1 MIGKRVC
8 AFSCVLAFCGISVAR
23 AQQIQVNRENRTIA
37 VTATDTVEAN
47 AEIAVVE
54 LGYHNYAKTHDRA
67 YEDNVR
73 ASNKIIRALL
83 GSGISKDSIDTESIH
98 LSRVD
103 PEGRDWTAEQKAERH
118 FQATQ
123 SWKIHVAFA
132 DAQKI
137 VDLAVRAGANQLT
150 DVDWQVKDP
159 EALQAKAGAAALA
172 KARKLAESMAT
183 RLGAKL
189 GELIYASNQTPVQR
203 TLALYTTSAS
213 VAFTAPPPPPPH
225 LKLFPKKVTQKA
237 TVYAVFA
244 VE

>member
-1 MIGKRVC
+1 MIGKSVC
-8 AFSCVLAFCGISVAR
+8 ALTCMLVFCGISVAR

-37 VTATDTVEAN
+37 VSATETVEAD
-47 AEIAVVE
+47 AEIAVVQ
-54 LGYHNYAKTHDRA
+54 LGYHNYARTHDQA

-73 ASNKIIRALL
+73 ASNKVLEALL
-83 GSGISKDSIDTESIH
+83 GGGISKGNIDTESIQ

-103 PEGRDWTAEQKAERH
+103 FEDKDWTAEQKAERQ
-118 FQATQ
+118 FEATQ
-123 SWKIHVAFA
+123 SWKIHVEVA
-132 DAQKI
+132 DAQKV
-137 VDLAVRAGANQLT
+137 VDLAVRAGANQVT

-172 KARKLAESMAT
+172 KARALAESMAT

-203 TLALYTTSAS
+203 IVAMATVAS
-213 VAFTAPPPPPPH
+213 HVSVVPPPPPPH
-225 LKLFPKKVTQKA
+225 LKVFPKKVSQDA

-244 VE
+244 LQ

>member
-1 MIGKRVC
+1 MIGKRAC
-8 AFSCVLAFCGISVAR
+8 ALSCVLAFCGISVAR

-37 VTATDTVEAN
+37 VTATETVEAD

-67 YEDNVR
+67 YENNVC
-73 ASNKIIRALL
+73 ASNKIIHAML
-83 GSGISKDSIDTESIH
+83 GSGISGSSIDTEGIQ

-103 PEGRDWTAEQKAERH
+103 PEGRDWTAEQKAEH
-118 FQATQ
+118 QFQATQ
-123 SWKIHVAFA
+123 SWKIHIAVA

-137 VDLAVRAGANQLT
+137 VDLAVRAGANQVT
-150 DVDWQVKDP
+150 GVDWQVKDP

-189 GELIYASNQTPVQR
+189 GELIYASNQTPALSI
-203 TLALYTTSAS
+203 LAKSYQLVPVS
-213 VAFTAPPPPPPH
+213 PPPTPPH
-225 LKLFPKKVTQKA
+225 LQLFPKKVTQKG

-244 VE
+244 LQ